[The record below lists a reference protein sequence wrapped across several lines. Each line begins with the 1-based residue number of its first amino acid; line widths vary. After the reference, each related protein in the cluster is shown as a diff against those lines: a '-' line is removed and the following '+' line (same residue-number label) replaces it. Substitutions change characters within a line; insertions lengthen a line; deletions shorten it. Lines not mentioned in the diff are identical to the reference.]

1 MKLIFTLLLSITL
14 NAMTQQEVYSI
25 SERYCNNASVIVAIS
40 KVESQLGKYKGNH
53 TARGICQL
61 QPIKVRFIATKD
73 NRLRWVENCT
83 DKQLNYVLQ
92 NNDHI
97 NIMIASI
104 AFSYRVN
111 RYSYDDAIMAHYKF
125 GNKDYLKKVR
135 KEL

>member
-40 KVESQLGKYKGNH
+40 KVESQMGKYKGNH
-53 TARGICQL
+53 TAKGICQL
-61 QPIKVRFIATKD
+61 QPITVRFIATKD
-73 NRLRWVENCT
+73 NRLRWVKKCT

-92 NNDHI
+92 NNYHL

-104 AFSYRVN
+104 AFSYSVN
-111 RYSYDDAIMAHYKF
+111 RYSYDEAIMAHYKF
-125 GNKDYLKKVR
+125 GNKEYLKKVK